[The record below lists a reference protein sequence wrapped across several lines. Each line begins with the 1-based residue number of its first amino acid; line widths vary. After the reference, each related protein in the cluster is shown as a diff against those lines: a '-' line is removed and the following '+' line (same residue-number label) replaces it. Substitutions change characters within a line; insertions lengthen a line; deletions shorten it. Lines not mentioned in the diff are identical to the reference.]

1 MIFGF
6 SFSRKYIFRKK
17 KHRRW
22 CLCIEFF
29 FVTISCISC
38 HVILLLCQKEKLF
51 YWISANIAEIRG
63 SKHIT
68 FQNLMNVLFGKKQ
81 NEVRSTQIT
90 CHVVKPEIELVEIDI
105 FPKISYL
112 GRLKKES
119 RCNKRPLF
127 TTFTIKHVGLHS
139 EGRKKGHNVPI
150 LLLIHATLPL
160 LLESFLYFFD
170 MRSIV
175 GCKSWPFL
183 PKIQTL
189 KNRQVIETLT
199 GVLQCFIKY
208 ANCKNF
214 KLMSHASFLPFCQ
227 NTKSYAMRF

>member
-1 MIFGF
+1 MPL
-6 SFSRKYIFRKK
+6 
-17 KHRRW
+17 HR
-22 CLCIEFF
+22 FF

-68 FQNLMNVLFGKKQ
+68 FQNLMNVLFGKKKNQ

-90 CHVVKPEIELVEIDI
+90 CHVVKPEIEFVEIDI

-160 LLESFLYFFD
+160 LLESFLYFL
-170 MRSIV
+170 IWGLLLAAKV
-175 GCKSWPFL
+175 GL
-183 PKIQTL
+183 
-189 KNRQVIETLT
+189 
-199 GVLQCFIKY
+199 
-208 ANCKNF
+208 
-214 KLMSHASFLPFCQ
+214 FCQ
-227 NTKSYAMRF
+227 KYRRWKIGKS

>member
-1 MIFGF
+1 MGLWEHVSITKRHIPEINHIWF
-6 SFSRKYIFRKK
+6 SDFLFQENTFFEKK
-17 KHRRW
+17 AQAVGPLHR
-22 CLCIEFF
+22 FF

-68 FQNLMNVLFGKKQ
+68 FQNLMNVLFGKKKQ

-160 LLESFLYFFD
+160 LLESFLYFL
-170 MRSIV
+170 IWGLLLAAKV
-175 GCKSWPFL
+175 GL
-183 PKIQTL
+183 
-189 KNRQVIETLT
+189 
-199 GVLQCFIKY
+199 
-208 ANCKNF
+208 
-214 KLMSHASFLPFCQ
+214 FCQ
-227 NTKSYAMRF
+227 KYRRWKIGKS